1 MAENQSE
8 NQEAVVPAAGVA
20 QMPHELSPIYRW
32 VSRDVLGA
40 PPILSQAYLDELKL
54 SGVIF
59 GGGDLEGRYRVEAAC
74 PWDR

>member
-1 MAENQSE
+1 MAENQPK

-20 QMPHELSPIYRW
+20 RMPHELSPIYRW

-59 GGGDLEGRYRVEAAC
+59 GGGDLERQYRVEVA
-74 PWDR
+74 PPGDR